1 MYMENIEIVENYLKK
16 SYMTRSTEKLKKV
29 NYVVIHSAYE
39 KNSNIEKEIARI
51 NSLSYQDEK
60 YYSVHYI
67 IGIDGECVNIVPEGE
82 VTYSTNNI
90 ELNYYIISIECCIE
104 KETGEF
110 SKKTIK
116 KLVQLLYYLKH
127 KYNLSNSDILLHYDI
142 TGTRCPKF
150 YVDNKFKFYDILDKV
165 NKMEK

>member
-1 MYMENIEIVENYLKK
+1 MEIIEKYLKK

-39 KNSNIEKEIARI
+39 KNSDIDEEISRI
-51 NSLSYQDEK
+51 NSLAYQDEV

-67 IGIDGECVNIVPEGE
+67 IGKDGECVKVVPEDE

-90 ELNYYIISIECCIE
+90 ELNYYIISIECCFE
-104 KETGEF
+104 KITGEF
-110 SKKTIK
+110 SEKTVE
-116 KLVQLLYYLKH
+116 KLTQLLSYLKK
-127 KYNLSNSDILLHYDI
+127 KYNLSNSDILLHYDV
-142 TGTRCPKF
+142 TGTRCPKY

-165 NKMEK
+165 NKM